1 MNNNKRKLTTVTSDA
16 PRQHY
21 HLFFRHVARQLRS
34 NLVRRR
40 RQRFSPILF
49 RSTLEASS
57 SMLRFSKSREVNAKK
72 RCCGNENE
80 EFGGGFV
87 ELSDCSCVVSNSK
100 EENSMRNGGLSK
112 ENEENKENASNEV
125 VFAGIEKS
133 GISSVS
139 KLSESVNKLQEVT
152 SNFAG
157 NSVDFFS
164 KLSKSVNNL
173 HEVTSE
179 FAGNSVVSVDSVSKL
194 SENVNKLHEVTS
206 NFAGNSFVSVDS
218 VSKLSECVDKL
229 HEVTSDFAGNSVDSV
244 RFDCRGKIGGEIVE
258 SASDS
263 VKQPENNEIFCDE
276 CEVESAI
283 KSEISSV
290 RAEKMKKSGNVS
302 VNLHQNDVVS
312 VDYGENDEC
321 EVESAVKS
329 EIYYL
334 KTKKSEA
341 DSVNLN
347 QNDVVLVDCVENV
360 QRRFDETIAT
370 GLDLECSENFSNES
384 FENSS
389 NQSHSYSSAYSS
401 IYLDSSEWEN
411 VSDEYTPSTWY
422 ESGSQFSEK
431 SMPDACPSHT
441 FQFLKEFSQQFYRS
455 SLFEN
460 SKRVL
465 IAKDYS
471 SEDLSLLGLE
481 DEEEE
486 ESYRMLRSR
495 ERRQLYLRDYAAEY
509 CSTYNGQLI
518 IEQRLEMVHWIFEHS
533 SNMELHSETMFL
545 GINLLDRLF
554 SKGYFK
560 TKRSLQIAGIACLT
574 LATRIEENQPYNRY
588 TYILLCLH
596 TLCSFISC
604 TLANDFSIRQKT
616 FYVGNTA
623 YTRCEVVAMEWLVQE
638 VLNFQCF
645 LPTMYNFLWFYLKSA
660 KANDAVGKTVRYLA
674 TLAMLGHEQMCYW
687 PSTVAA
693 SLVIIA
699 CKAAETD
706 AHCHLLI
713 ESHSKEKDDT
723 LLECIKRLEWLVKY
737 C

>member
-1 MNNNKRKLTTVTSDA
+1 MNNNKRKLTTVTSDDTFP
-16 PRQHY
+16 PRVVS
-21 HLFFRHVARQLRS
+21 FRS

-133 GISSVS
+133 SISSVS

-290 RAEKMKKSGNVS
+290 RAEKTKKSGNVS

-334 KTKKSEA
+334 KTKKSGA

-347 QNDVVLVDCVENV
+347 QNDVVLVDSVENV

-370 GLDLECSENFSNES
+370 GFDLECSENFSNES

-455 SLFEN
+455 SLLEN

-465 IAKDYS
+465 VAKDYS

-545 GINLLDRLF
+545 GITLLDRLF

-574 LATRIEENQPYNRY
+574 LATRIEENQPYN
-588 TYILLCLH
+588 
-596 TLCSFISC
+596 
-604 TLANDFSIRQKT
+604 SIRQKT

-645 LPTMYNFLWFYLKSA
+645 LPTMYNFLWFYLKAA